1 MVKLV
6 DTPDLGSGASRRVG
20 SSPIRRTE
28 KESWT
33 LLDEVVGIS
42 FLWTS
47 KASLLPTRVFPKTP
61 FIFQAVWQVSYY
73 LVVTSWKMF
82 QTSFSYASF
91 RSAANDKS
99 FGWEWF
105 IVRLRTFY
113 RLPQWKE
120 AERWPPYPSFRNTL
134 YESHLPYIL
143 KDERSFWKNLGGER
157 MKKEDTSIRLLPFKC
172 ILLIYQPAWLP

>member
-1 MVKLV
+1 MRY
-6 DTPDLGSGASRRVG
+6 SGF
-20 SSPIRRTE
+20 
-28 KESWT
+28 
-33 LLDEVVGIS
+33 L

-61 FIFQAVWQVSYY
+61 FILQAVWQVSYY

-82 QTSFSYASF
+82 QTSFSHASF

-99 FGWEWF
+99 FDWEWF

-157 MKKEDTSIRLLPFKC
+157 WRRRIPPYSSCHSSVSSLS
-172 ILLIYQPAWLP
+172 YQPAWLP

>member
-1 MVKLV
+1 MRW
-6 DTPDLGSGASRRVG
+6 SGFLFYG
-20 SSPIRRTE
+20 HQKPLSSLPEFSQKHLSSFRLYDKSLITLQLQTERCYKHPSAMLHFVLRRT
-28 KESWT
+28 
-33 LLDEVVGIS
+33 IN
-42 FLWTS
+42 
-47 KASLLPTRVFPKTP
+47 
-61 FIFQAVWQVSYY
+61 
-73 LVVTSWKMF
+73 
-82 QTSFSYASF
+82 
-91 RSAANDKS
+91 RSTENGKS

-120 AERWPPYPSFRNTL
+120 AERWTPYPSFRNTL